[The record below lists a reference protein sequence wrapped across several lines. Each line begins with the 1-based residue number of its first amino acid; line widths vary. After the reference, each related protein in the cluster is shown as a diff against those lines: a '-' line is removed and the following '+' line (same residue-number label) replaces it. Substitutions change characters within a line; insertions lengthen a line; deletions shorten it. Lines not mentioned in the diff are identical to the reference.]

1 MNTAFALMAC
11 YKSALIPLETVGS
24 EYLGLGK
31 REVNEQAARNR
42 LPFPAIRLS
51 DSNKAPRFVRVEE
64 LANWIDHQAAA
75 AQKCW
80 LQSQV

>member
-11 YKSALIPLETVGS
+11 YKSALIPLETVGT

-51 DSNKAPRFVRVEE
+51 DSSPTLCASRRAGQ
-64 LANWIDHQAAA
+64 LD
-75 AQKCW
+75 
-80 LQSQV
+80 